1 MYRGGERKCNLFYL
15 STNPYFS
22 RRTRLIFNEPDV
34 ISSLERIVLQLHLNY
49 TYFYKILFNTKVNP
63 TKPMLVKIYLL

>member
-1 MYRGGERKCNLFYL
+1 MYRGERDAIYFRN
-15 STNPYFS
+15 TNPYFS

-49 TYFYKILFNTKVNP
+49 TYFYKILFNTKVIPRNRCW
-63 TKPMLVKIYLL
+63 